1 MVQPEGSLQMTHA
14 QKRPLRT
21 LACVATVTGSLFALP
36 AWAADL
42 NIEVNHSR
50 LHALGQA
57 ASTII
62 VGNPAIADVSVSNSN
77 TLVVFGRSYGTTNL
91 IALDAGGRQIAN
103 LDVSVTEPRST
114 AMTFNRGAAQTSY
127 SCAPRCVR
135 VINPADGTEA
145 TDGLLATTKGVTSLG
160 DEAAAA
166 SNE

>member
-1 MVQPEGSLQMTHA
+1 MMHA
-14 QKRPLRT
+14 LKRPIRT
-21 LACVATVTGSLFALP
+21 LACVATLSGSLLALP

-42 NIEVNHSR
+42 KVEVNHSR

-62 VGNPAIADVSVSNSN
+62 VGNPSIADVSLSNNN

-103 LDVSVTEPRST
+103 LDVNVTEAANA

-127 SCAPRCVR
+127 ACAPRCVR

-145 TDGLLATTKGVTSLG
+145 TDGLLGTTKGVTAFG
-160 DEAAAA
+160 DEAAGA
-166 SNE
+166 NNQ

>member
-1 MVQPEGSLQMTHA
+1 MTHV

-21 LACVATVTGSLFALP
+21 LTFAAALTGGLWALP
-36 AWAADL
+36 ASAADL
-42 NIEVNHSR
+42 IVEVNHSR

-57 ASTII
+57 TSTII
-62 VGNPAIADVSVSNSN
+62 VGNPAIADISVSNNS

-103 LDVSVTEPRST
+103 LDVRVTE
-114 AMTFNRGAAQTSY
+114 AEDAVMTLNRGSVQTSY
-127 SCAPRCVR
+127 SCAPRCAR
-135 VINPADGTEA
+135 VINSADSPEA
-145 TDGLLATTKGVTSLG
+145 TDALLGTTSAVTSFS